1 LTKEELGVLVAE
13 LIRQVRIVAVQAV
26 IEKALDL
33 SRFDVEAVRLSLDA
47 KGNGKREPREAVE
60 VDALRVYDR
69 PQAITRN
76 YDQLLGYYSDREVL
90 Q

>member
-1 LTKEELGVLVAE
+1 MSTA
-13 LIRQVRIVAVQAV
+13 AVQAV

-33 SRFDVEAVRLSLDA
+33 SCFDVEAVRLSLDA

-60 VDALRVYDR
+60 VGALRVYGR

-76 YDQLLGYYSDREVL
+76 YDQLLGNDSVREVL

>member
-1 LTKEELGVLVAE
+1 MSLA
-13 LIRQVRIVAVQAV
+13 AVQAV

-33 SRFDVEAVRLSLDA
+33 SCFDVEAVLLSLDA
-47 KGNGKREPREAVE
+47 EGNGKREPRETVE
-60 VDALRVYDR
+60 VGALRVYDR

-76 YDQLLGYYSDREVL
+76 YDQLLGNYFVREVL

>member
-1 LTKEELGVLVAE
+1 
-13 LIRQVRIVAVQAV
+13 VQAV

-33 SRFDVEAVRLSLDA
+33 SCFDVEAVRLPLDA
-47 KGNGKREPREAVE
+47 EGNGKREPRETVE
-60 VDALRVYDR
+60 VGALRVYNR

-76 YDQLLGYYSDREVL
+76 YDQLVGNYSLREVL